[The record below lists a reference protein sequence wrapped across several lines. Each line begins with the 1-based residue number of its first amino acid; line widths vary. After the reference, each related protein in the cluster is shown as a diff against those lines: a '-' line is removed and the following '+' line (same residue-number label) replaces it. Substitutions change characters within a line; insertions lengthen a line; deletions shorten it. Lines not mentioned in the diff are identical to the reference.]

1 MSDNYKKYVSGYS
14 EAGCKY
20 DVPTREFFENTIPL
34 VKCYQF
40 ENKVILKDNPTKV
53 NEYPLNDEYEL
64 RANSN
69 NYDLQVNGHSVKL
82 PTDYFSDR
90 KRYIRFKFKEIKEDN
105 LLHWNLY
112 CWIDGNETI
121 IPFFRLKIEDVTF
134 INFDEVYKVNH
145 NFEGVAY
152 IEKGESAKI
161 TGATASVDG
170 TIGIPSVNVT
180 SGGTALERSFNFSFS
195 GLKGE
200 KGDKGEPGGFAN
212 ITQELGSQADYV
224 ISQKVVTDSLNLKA
238 NKADVYTKSEVNNS
252 LNLKVNKS
260 DIVNTDV
267 GMSTVYP
274 MTQSAVKNN
283 FWHTVPIDNEVGP
296 SKPAVSNRL
305 FRTGLYVT
313 VPTNNPAIPAA
324 WDSNYDPC
332 PGGTGYGTLLNLV
345 NNGAAGIYRQQA
357 QFYFA
362 DEPKNIYWRFDLNG
376 QNHSDTSNWGTWK
389 RLVSSDELNLK
400 QDKASAF
407 PYLALNGGLITK
419 PASGLGWGTQTGSP
433 IVGYGDSSDGGIM
446 LRKDCPSAGKMSLII
461 DGKIYIDEGTNEVL
475 GKSAVNN
482 AGLIDGSNNGCFK
495 IHRLSS
501 TGYGMT
507 ILTGER
513 YFSAGLQNWTLP
525 ETMRGTSY
533 RILLTPCNSNSGSSY
548 SIPNIYNKTTTSCYA
563 YATNSITYS
572 YLIIETW

>member
-69 NYDLQVNGHSVKL
+69 NYDLKVNGQSVKL

-90 KRYIRFKFKEIKEDN
+90 KRYIRFKFKEIKDN
-105 LLHWNLY
+105 KLY

-121 IPFFRLKIEDVTF
+121 ISFFRIKIENVTF

-170 TIGIPSVNVT
+170 TIGTPSVDVT

-200 KGDKGEPGGFAN
+200 KGDKGETGGLTN
-212 ITQELGSQADYV
+212 ITQELGSQTDYV
-224 ISQKVVTDSLNLKA
+224 ISQKVVTDN
-238 NKADVYTKSEVNNS
+238 

-260 DIVNTDV
+260 DIVNTHV
-267 GMSTVYP
+267 GFSTTYP
-274 MTQSAVKNN
+274 MTQNAVKSN
-283 FWHTVPIDNEVGP
+283 FWHINPIDNEVGP

-305 FRTGLYVT
+305 FRTGLYIT
-313 VPTNNPAIPAA
+313 VPLDNNSIPPA
-324 WDSNYDPC
+324 WNSNYDPC
-332 PGGTGYGTLLNLV
+332 PGGTGYGSLLNLV
-345 NNGAAGIYRQQA
+345 NNGAYGGYRQQA
-357 QFYFA
+357 QLYFA
-362 DEPKNIYWRFDLNG
+362 DEPKNVYWRFDFNG
-376 QNHSDTSNWGTWK
+376 QNHSDTSNWGGWK
-389 RLVSSDELNLK
+389 RIVNSDEISEVAK
-400 QDKASAF
+400 
-407 PYLALNGGLITK
+407 I
-419 PASGLGWGTQTGSP
+419 TGSSVSH
-433 IVGYGDSSDGGIM
+433 INFQRITNSNYGVN
-446 LRKDCPSAGKMSLII
+446 
-461 DGKIYIDEGTNEVL
+461 IYI
-475 GKSAVNN
+475 
-482 AGLIDGSNNGCFK
+482 
-495 IHRLSS
+495 
-501 TGYGMT
+501 
-507 ILTGER
+507 GER

-525 ETMRGTSY
+525 GTMRSTNY
-533 RILLTPCNSNSGSSY
+533 RILLSPCNSNSSSSY
-548 SIPNIYNKTTTSCYA
+548 MVPNIYNKTTTYCYA
-563 YATNSITYS
+563 YASDAKTYS